1 MHGVNINIQKFL
13 FLKAKFLIYVDNIFV
28 QKLNNFNT
36 VPSKVLQSDEFKF
49 HRTPLHRII
58 NLILDILNSLLS
70 RKNYEVKC
78 IL

>member
-28 QKLNNFNT
+28 QKLNKFNT
-36 VPSKVLQSDEFKF
+36 VPSKVLQSDEFKL